1 MCKLLNHPDKIVP
14 RQSAILPAYPSA
26 SIHQNHSD
34 MTKFASA
41 NDPGFIRVR
50 DQLWLWTEAVRVKNM
65 STRGEEVGDSTVRE
79 SKDSARQPRNINSGG
94 GPLFMGNLSAGRD
107 INM

>member
-1 MCKLLNHPDKIVP
+1 MLSYDKIVP

-50 DQLWLWTEAVRVKNM
+50 DQLWLWTEAVRVKNI
-65 STRGEEVGDSTVRE
+65 STREKEAEDSTSTE
-79 SKDSARQPRNINSGG
+79 STDRAQQLSNVNSGG
-94 GPLFMGNLSAGRD
+94 GPLFMGNLRAGRD
-107 INM
+107 INI